1 MGADLELSVVP
12 RSVRRSPK
20 WPDYYADQGEHEFTY
35 ALCPHNFPFEE
46 SWVIERSAQ
55 LNREPLRFDG
65 RILEELIPP
74 FYLDD
79 ANTGVSVEVVKRAEK
94 SDAYILRL
102 VELQG
107 RESSLKIV
115 FDDRKLPKR
124 MVAMDALEWNEK
136 AEEGIFGRRELMK
149 GIVFMLKPF
158 EIETIKIEY

>member
-1 MGADLELSVVP
+1 M
-12 RSVRRSPK
+12 
-20 WPDYYADQGEHEFTY
+20 
-35 ALCPHNFPFEE
+35 
-46 SWVIERSAQ
+46 
-55 LNREPLRFDG
+55 
-65 RILEELIPP
+65 
-74 FYLDD
+74 
-79 ANTGVSVEVVKRAEK
+79 
-94 SDAYILRL
+94 
-102 VELQG
+102 ELQG